1 MIIGVDKEGYIVS
14 IGILNDKNAFSTK
27 VIENRSLNIVTN
39 DYKYENGEII
49 DLGLK
54 PEFRKTPE
62 ERIKEELEELDKT
75 INRATEDLYELTDT
89 KPYKSTEEV
98 IERKKEL
105 RQQLKNI
112 KEEKTEEEID
122 TSDEDVSTE
131 ISE

>member
-27 VIENRSLNIVTN
+27 VIEHRSLNIVTN

-49 DLGLK
+49 NLGLK

-75 INRATEDLYELTDT
+75 INRATEDLYTLTET
-89 KPYKSTEEV
+89 TPYQSTQEV
-98 IERKKEL
+98 INRKIEL
-105 RQQLKNI
+105 REQLKTL
-112 KEEKTEEEID
+112 KESEAD
-122 TSDEDVSTE
+122 ASAEDNANK
-131 ISE
+131 